1 MLTLKKLKNP
11 ETMRTC
17 IIRQCLNG
25 HLPSSQCMQH
35 YPHVGIAQLTVWC
48 IMLHPGSAVKSSEM
62 DYVLL
67 CATCEK
73 GQL

>member
-1 MLTLKKLKNP
+1 MVFLV
-11 ETMRTC
+11 
-17 IIRQCLNG
+17 
-25 HLPSSQCMQH
+25 HLPSSQCMQN